1 MKWSWKIG
9 KLAGIDLYV
18 HATFPL
24 LLGWVALSQWSASK
38 SLDLVASGVAL
49 ILAQFAC
56 VVLHEV
62 GHALA
67 ARRFGI
73 ATKDITLLPI
83 GGLARLERMPEKP
96 REELW
101 VTVAGPAVNVVIA
114 AALFLWLTLTNGWVP
129 LGQLSVGAGS
139 FLERIM
145 VANVYLVVFNLIR
158 HSPWMAAACSAPFWQ
173 PGWSI

>member
-38 SLDLVASGVAL
+38 SPNIVVSGVAF
-49 ILAQFAC
+49 ILALFAC
-56 VVLHEV
+56 VVLHEF

-101 VTVAGPAVNVVIA
+101 VTVAGPAVNVCIA
-114 AALFLWLTLTNGWVP
+114 SALFLWLSLTNGWVP

-173 PGWSI
+173 PGWST